1 MGSQGVLAGQAALV
15 TGGGGGIGG
24 ASAAWLARD
33 GASVMIMGRTEKTL
47 AATKERIKEF
57 AGPDATVEYFVGD
70 ALEAGELSEALA
82 AAASLS
88 ERLAIAVSVV
98 GGGNMKPLLMFDDAE
113 ALEEMRKN
121 IVSAFMVIRHAT
133 PLMADKGGSIVCI
146 SSDAAK
152 IAWPFLTMYNTSKS
166 GVEGLVRGAAMELSP
181 LRIRVNAVRPGLVE
195 TDTTRNGLFKNEAVM
210 QQFLVEKPLGRTGR
224 SRRHRRRRP
233 LPGRTGIVM
242 GDRAEHRYRGR
253 GRDGPGPLPRIPR
266 PQPLRRRGHRRRPR
280 RSNPLL
286 RGPRVSRR
294 ARWGGEDPGPRT
306 GRSTRPM
313 IRRHR

>member
-210 QQFLVEKPLGRTGR
+210 QQFLVEKPLGRTGVPDDIAAGVRYLAGPESSWVTGQSIGIEGGAEMVRAPYLESLVR
-224 SRRHRRRRP
+224 SRF
-233 LPGRTGIVM
+233 
-242 GDRAEHRYRGR
+242 GDEAIDAALAG
-253 GRDGPGPLPRIPR
+253 RIP
-266 PQPLRRRGHRRRPR
+266 
-280 RSNPLL
+280 S
-286 RGPRVSRR
+286 
-294 ARWGGEDPGPRT
+294 
-306 GRSTRPM
+306 
-313 IRRHR
+313 